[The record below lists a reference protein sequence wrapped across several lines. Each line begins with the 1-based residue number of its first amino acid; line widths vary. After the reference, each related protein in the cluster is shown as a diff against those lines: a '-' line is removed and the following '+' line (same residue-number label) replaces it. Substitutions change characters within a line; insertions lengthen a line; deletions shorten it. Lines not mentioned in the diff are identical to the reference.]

1 MKTDDH
7 VLLVSWHWNLNAV
20 YHNMAF
26 YDSFIGELRIRL
38 LEDILFSQRSP
49 FLPYQ

>member
-1 MKTDDH
+1 MKTDVH

-20 YHNMAF
+20 YHNLAF

-38 LEDILFSQRSP
+38 LEDILFCQQSAR
-49 FLPYQ
+49 LPYW